1 MQKEVPHDLDG
12 RHSVREAAY
21 RGWLIRYHKGREWTA
36 ELFRP
41 GSAEAISQRLVA
53 SADEGEIMLIQRA
66 QRTIDLLNDKEID
79 DYVARLNARPA
90 AIRIQA
96 PIKPATR

>member
-1 MQKEVPHDLDG
+1 VSPVDAKEVPHDLDG

-66 QRTIDLLNDKEID
+66 QRTIDLLNDKESTTTWR
-79 DYVARLNARPA
+79 A
-90 AIRIQA
+90 
-96 PIKPATR
+96 